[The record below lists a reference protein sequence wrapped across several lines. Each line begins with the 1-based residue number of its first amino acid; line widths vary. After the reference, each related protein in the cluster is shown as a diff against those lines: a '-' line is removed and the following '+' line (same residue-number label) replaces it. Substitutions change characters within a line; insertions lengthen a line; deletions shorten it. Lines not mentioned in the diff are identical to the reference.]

1 VRKFLLL
8 LAVLGIS
15 VTSWA
20 QTSTLFKDPPL
31 LAVVAPPLSSDE
43 HKSTPNDTPPDF
55 PIADEPI
62 MEHVRMD
69 FIPTNVHVLLPKGKI
84 NDQPITTYKV
94 YQNGL
99 TWQGTNTGLYSTPDV
114 FFTPFTLHPSYGV
127 DGPLSNRITGLA
139 VDSKDTLWVTTPAGL
154 SSRTSAGEWTLIRG
168 RDGLP
173 WEELTCITIDTQ
185 DRIWLGSTR
194 GLIQYRPYAEG
205 RQWYYRAGERYL
217 SDDHVLHVVMG
228 EDDSIV
234 HAQVEGGWSNIK
246 EVPRTMHGK
255 AEYLLE
261 RYHERH
267 KRQGMPSP
275 AAYTDAYAMNEW
287 SHGPQASDALWTS
300 YFVGA
305 MCMAYTTTGEE
316 RYKAYATEAME
327 AIYML
332 QNVTGVEGL
341 VARCWAPINDPY
353 TEPLKQQPNWIKTED
368 GLYIWRDDVSS
379 DQMDGH
385 YFALYM
391 YYEHIAQ
398 FDPEMKKRI
407 QQQTRTITDYIVDN
421 NYQIIDWD
429 GERTKW
435 GWFNPELLNEDP
447 VRHLESG
454 IYSMMLLSFLKTAI
468 HITDDSKYKR
478 IYRKLIKDHGYLSN
492 SLLQKKVFPDELNH
506 SDDQMAA
513 LAFYPILHI
522 EEDPY
527 VRDAM
532 HRALR
537 RNAFIDL
544 PERNSLLAMVY
555 ASVDPDDADVLSAI
569 QTLREMPQDR
579 RNWRMENSH
588 RADVVIEKD
597 LNVWKNVLLRDVLP
611 ADERDFERWNMDP
624 YAADTGGNG
633 RMEGAG
639 VHYMLPYWLGRYHG
653 FIAAPSTNN

>member
-1 VRKFLLL
+1 MR
-8 LAVLGIS
+8 IS
-15 VTSWA
+15 ALFVVMLCVAPGTWA
-20 QTSTLFKDPPL
+20 QDSSLFKNPPL
-31 LAVVAPPLSSDE
+31 LDIVAPPLSSAE
-43 HKSTPNDTPPDF
+43 HKSTPKTPPPAF
-55 PIADEPI
+55 PIADTPF

-69 FIPTNVHVLLPKGKI
+69 FIPSEVQVLIPAGKI
-84 NDQPITTYKV
+84 GDEATTTYKV
-94 YQNGL
+94 YQGGL
-99 TWQGTNTGLYSTPDV
+99 TWQGTAKGLYFTKDV
-114 FFTPFTLHPSYGV
+114 TFIPFEEHASYGV
-127 DGPLSNRITGLA
+127 DGPLSNVITGLA

-154 SSRTSAGEWTLIRG
+154 SSRNKEGEWTLIRG
-168 RDGLP
+168 REGLP
-173 WEELTCITIDTQ
+173 WENLTCITIDKQ

-194 GLIQYRPYAEG
+194 GLIQYLPYADG
-205 RQWYYRAGERYL
+205 RQWFYRAGKRYL
-217 SDDHVLHVVMG
+217 ADDHVLSVVMG
-228 EDDSIV
+228 EDDSVV
-234 HAQVEGGWSNIK
+234 HAQVKGGWSIIK
-246 EVPRTMHGK
+246 EVPRTMGGK
-255 AEYLLE
+255 AEYLLQ

-275 AAYTDAYAMNEW
+275 AMYTDAYAMKEW
-287 SHGPQASDALWTS
+287 KHGPQASDALWTS
-300 YFVGA
+300 YFIA
-305 MCMAYTTTGEE
+305 SMCMAYTTTGEE
-316 RYKAYATEAME
+316 RYKDYAIEAME

-353 TEPLKQQPNWIKTED
+353 TEPLKQQPNWLKTED
-368 GLYIWRDDVSS
+368 GKYIWRDDVSS

-391 YYEHIAQ
+391 FYEHIAKH
-398 FDPEMKKRI
+398 DPTMKKRM
-407 QQQTRTITDYIVDN
+407 QAQARKITDYMVEN

-454 IYSMMLLSFLKTAI
+454 IYSMMILSFLKTT
-468 HITDDSKYKR
+468 HYITGDNKYERTYK
-478 IYRKLIKDHGYLSN
+478 KLIKDHGYLSN
-492 SLLQKKVFPDELNH
+492 SLLQKKTFPDELNH

-522 EEDPY
+522 EKDPY
-527 VRDAM
+527 VHDAM
-532 HRALR
+532 HRSLR

-555 ASVDPDDADVLSAI
+555 ASVDPDDADVLGAI

-588 RADVVIEKD
+588 RADVIIEKD
-597 LNVWKNVLLRDVLP
+597 LNVWKNVLLSEVLP

-624 YAADTGGNG
+624 YAADTGGDG

-653 FIAAPSTNN
+653 FIAAP